1 MLVGDFSRRTTTSL
15 PVEDNVKA
23 LVAAF
28 TEQELFDDPVA
39 LPPGAMA
46 VDKKGDPSMVSVQS
60 MIITTTLLI
69 ISIT

>member
-28 TEQELFDDPVA
+28 TEQELFEDHAV
-39 LPPGAMA
+39 LPPGATA
-46 VDKKGDPSMVSVQS
+46 VDQEGEPSMVSVQS

-69 ISIT
+69 ICTN